1 MSNLSKIQNQ
11 ISNNKNLQTMQ
22 VKIKS
27 GIKFH
32 DVTTKKEIKVEKVDL
47 KGVHVA
53 GLENPISLT
62 FAIRSIK
69 DHVWLPKN

>member
-1 MSNLSKIQNQ
+1 
-11 ISNNKNLQTMQ
+11 MQ

-32 DVTTKKEIKVEKVDL
+32 DVTTKKELKIEKVDL
-47 KGVHVA
+47 KGVHVS

>member
-1 MSNLSKIQNQ
+1 
-11 ISNNKNLQTMQ
+11 MQ
-22 VKIKS
+22 AVKIKS
-27 GIKFH
+27 GIVFH
-32 DVTTKKEIKVEKVDL
+32 DVTTKKEIKIEKVDL